1 MSLWEIAFAAIGLV
15 VGALLSKL
23 KRPMPRRERTT
34 LQSPGVQPAVTTPR
48 IIERQDALHDE
59 HAALA
64 HEDAVRQ
71 ADEAKPKGDIKG
83 AVDELF

>member
-1 MSLWEIAFAAIGLV
+1 MSLWEIAFAALGLV

-23 KRPMPRRERTT
+23 KRPAIKRERTT

-64 HEDAVRQ
+64 HEDAIKQ
-71 ADEAKPKGDIKG
+71 ASEAKPKGDIKG